1 MRDVF
6 KYLKDSR
13 KLLESTTSERATE
26 LGYEYRSRGVWG
38 DPRTGKRYRTDGI
51 RFVEIDDT
59 VAEKKPKAQE
69 DPKTLRDFRKDS
81 PKPEAKEELPP
92 EVPPVA
98 DQTARVVPGGPSEVA
113 LNTGDV
119 KQIEKQL
126 SRGRENVQSPAR
138 KKSIKQQAQ
147 DILNTYKQEKDAE
160 EAALATAEKEAEV
173 AQQELDQQLAADAG
187 PPTKD
192 ASDFKT
198 IDDVVTQDREETG
211 DEEEDY
217 YDSIE
222 RITGEARGKLGEMT
236 ARQNANAD
244 KKFGAL
250 RETLGK
256 IEDPDKQKAFTNAL
270 TRAFSYTGRVNSG
283 AGKNALGKVD
293 YELLEANR
301 KRLKDGYGDGSSESI
316 KDFVES
322 TRPIEVSDEEVE
334 VFFEALPTKL
344 QKNFMGA
351 GKISDSYT
359 GHSLGVDKD
368 GNQMRGKLSGKTNG
382 VANGR
387 LRGLMVA
394 KLFLQQ
400 GGKDGYTGADLDLNA
415 TDLEHVR
422 GFNNKDDGT
431 PTQEMKDQRENV
443 DNFILTAS
451 NLNQT
456 KVDKNMDEWY
466 STEVERLKD
475 FSDDDYLKRDTLT
488 EQSNT
493 VNDKA
498 RLVNSLFFD
507 GDKMSNNV
515 TSELFDLYSNNDRQ
529 MAKTI
534 NSNINKFGKEKGVK
548 LPNVKSRMGYEMIK
562 KLDLGGYMKKKSG
575 RGNQGKLDD
584 KIYSAFVSTLM
595 DGDEEERERL
605 SQVWKDGREIGS
617 QAAFD
622 EQNDGA
628 AKKALIKYVKENGG
642 FADRFLENKEFKRI
656 LSESLRNGKL
666 VIESLKRALRD
677 PLRS

>member
-1 MRDVF
+1 MKDVF

-13 KLLESTTSERATE
+13 KLLESTTSERAAE
-26 LGYEYRSRGVWG
+26 LGYEYRSRGVWS
-38 DPRTGKRYRTDGI
+38 DPRTGKRYRTDGT
-51 RFVEIDDT
+51 RFVEIQEPT
-59 VAEKKPKAQE
+59 KQEKEPKEQE
-69 DPKTLRDFRKDS
+69 PKTLSQFKKDV
-81 PKPEAKEELPP
+81 PQQETPPQEETPS
-92 EVPPVA
+92 VA
-98 DQTARVVPGGPSEVA
+98 NQMDRVVPGGPTETAISS
-113 LNTGDV
+113 GDQKTV
-119 KQIEKQL
+119 EKQL
-126 SRGRENVQSPAR
+126 SRGREDVQSPER
-138 KKSIKQQAQ
+138 KKQIAQQAS
-147 DILNTYKQEKDAE
+147 DIIAQLQ
-160 EAALATAEKEAEV
+160 AEKEAEEV
-173 AQQELDQQLAADAG
+173 AAAEAEEEKQKQLAQDAG

-192 ASDFKT
+192 KEDFKT
-198 IDDVVTQDREETG
+198 IDDVIQKNAEDNDDEGEEFISQV
-211 DEEEDY
+211 D
-217 YDSIE
+217 
-222 RITGEARGKLGEMT
+222 RITQEAMSKLGEMT
-236 ARQNANAD
+236 TRQNANAD
-244 KKFGAL
+244 KKFKVL
-250 RETLGK
+250 RDTLGK
-256 IEDPDKQKAFTNAL
+256 IEDVNKQKAFINAL

-301 KRLKDGYGDGSSESI
+301 QRLKEGYGDGSPESI
-316 KDFVES
+316 KEFVDS

-334 VFFEALPTKL
+334 VFFDALPTKL

-359 GHSLGVDKD
+359 GHSLGIDKD

-382 VANGR
+382 VSNGR

-422 GFNNKDDGT
+422 GFNNKDDGA

-466 STEVERLKD
+466 NTEVERLKD
-475 FSDDDYLKRDTLT
+475 FSDEDYLKRDALT
-488 EQSNT
+488 EQSNI

-507 GDKMSNNV
+507 GDKLSDNA

-605 SQVWKDGREIGS
+605 SQVWREARELGS

-622 EQNDGA
+622 QQNDGV
-628 AKKALIKYVKENGG
+628 AKSTLIDYLKKNGG
-642 FADRFLENKEFKRI
+642 FADRFLQSKEFKRI
-656 LSESLRNGKL
+656 LSESLLYGRY
-666 VIESLKRALRD
+666 VIESLR
-677 PLRS
+677 RSLKDVMI

>member
-1 MRDVF
+1 M
-6 KYLKDSR
+6 
-13 KLLESTTSERATE
+13 AAE

-38 DPRTGKRYRTDGI
+38 DPRTGKRYRTDGT
-51 RFVEIDDT
+51 RFVEI
-59 VAEKKPKAQE
+59 EEPKKQERDPKEQE
-69 DPKTLRDFRKDS
+69 PKTLSQFKKDV
-81 PKPEAKEELPP
+81 PQQVQPEE
-92 EVPPVA
+92 EVPSIA
-98 DQTARVVPGGPSEVA
+98 NQMDRVVPGGPTETAISS
-113 LNTGDV
+113 GDQKTV
-119 KQIEKQL
+119 EKQL
-126 SRGRENVQSPAR
+126 SRGRENVQSPER
-138 KKSIKQQAQ
+138 KKQVAQQAS
-147 DILNTYKQEKDAE
+147 DIIAQLQ
-160 EAALATAEKEAEV
+160 AEKEAEEK
-173 AQQELDQQLAADAG
+173 AELEAELENQE
-187 PPTKD
+187 PVEPEKD
-192 ASDFKT
+192 VEDFRT

-244 KKFGAL
+244 KKFGTL
-250 RETLGK
+250 REVLGK

-301 KRLKDGYGDGSSESI
+301 KRLKDGYGDGSPEVI
-316 KDFVES
+316 KEFVES
-322 TRPIEVSDEEVE
+322 SRPIEVSDEEVE
-334 VFFEALPTKL
+334 TFFDSLPTKL

-351 GKISDSYT
+351 GKISDSYAD
-359 GHSLGVDKD
+359 HSLGIDKD

-394 KLFLQQ
+394 KLYLQQ
-400 GGKDGYTGADLDLNA
+400 GGKDAYSGADLDLNA

-422 GFNNKDDGT
+422 GFNNKDDGP
-431 PTQEMKDQRENV
+431 PTDEMKRERENV
-443 DNFILTAS
+443 DNFVLTAS

-466 STEVERLKD
+466 DTEVERLKD
-475 FSDDDYLKRDTLT
+475 FTDEDYEERDTLT
-488 EQSNT
+488 EQANT
-493 VNDKA
+493 VNDKGK
-498 RLVNSLFFD
+498 LVNDLFFEGENLSD
-507 GDKMSNNV
+507 NATAK
-515 TSELFDLYSNNDRQ
+515 LFDMYSNNDRQ
-529 MAKTI
+529 LSKTI
-534 NSNINKFGKEKGVK
+534 NSNINKFAKTKGVK

-562 KLDLGGYMKKKSG
+562 KLNLGGYMKKKSG

-595 DGDEEERERL
+595 DADKDEREKL
-605 SQVWKDGREIGS
+605 SQVWKDAREMGS

-628 AKKALIKYVKENGG
+628 AKKTLIKYVKENGG
-642 FADRFLENKEFKRI
+642 FADRFLEDKEFKRI
-656 LSESLRNGKL
+656 LSEAVRNGRL
-666 VIESLKRALRD
+666 MIESLR
-677 PLRS
+677 RSLKDVMI